1 MGAENGKVDV
11 NDERRIVPG
20 GRSAVASRE
29 HKIMHARARFTTD
42 RLARPLRAA
51 RFVVVTVN
59 VVDRVMEPE
68 RKLDFGSLR
77 SERARL
83 VKLLETIFQMPQRVV
98 AAMRLAI
105 GAH

>member
-1 MGAENGKVDV
+1 VGAENGKVDV

-20 GRSAVASRE
+20 RRSAVASRE

-68 RKLDFGSLR
+68 RKVNFGR
-77 SERARL
+77 VCGKRARF
-83 VKLLETIFQMPQRVV
+83 VKLLETFFQMPQCVV